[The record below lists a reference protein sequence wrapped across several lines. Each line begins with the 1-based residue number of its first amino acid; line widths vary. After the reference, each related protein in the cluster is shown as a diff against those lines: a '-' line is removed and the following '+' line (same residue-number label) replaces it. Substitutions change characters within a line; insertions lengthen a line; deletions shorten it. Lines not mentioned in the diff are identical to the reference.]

1 MNARIRCF
9 NTVIVLLVMKIQNIA
24 FLDGAFRSA
33 GLTIKTIEL
42 ERFNRMYVL
51 KISKII
57 FIYYFF
63 CVK

>member
-9 NTVIVLLVMKIQNIA
+9 NTVIVLLVMKTQNIA
-24 FLDGAFRSA
+24 FLDGAFHSA

-42 ERFNRMYVL
+42 DRFNRMYVL

-57 FIYYFF
+57 FIYDFF
-63 CVK
+63 SVK